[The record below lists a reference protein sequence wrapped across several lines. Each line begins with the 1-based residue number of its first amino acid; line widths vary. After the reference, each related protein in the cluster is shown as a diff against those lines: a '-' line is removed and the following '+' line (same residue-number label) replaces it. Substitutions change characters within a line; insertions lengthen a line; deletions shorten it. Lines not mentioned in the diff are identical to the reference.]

1 MPTASAADNSSAA
14 ANSMGVLENTSVK
27 AGVNYTAGTLGSGG
41 NTSPGLMF
49 DATGSSIFNDEYDYL
64 TLNAPYDGFAVKVDG
79 TNFHNNNATY
89 VADAFSASGSL
100 VDGIDTLTWSGS
112 ATIASSTWS
121 IQHVYTLEGDQDYV
135 VVQTTITAGSNASTV
150 SFGRFID
157 PDARAAAGDDRFT
170 DNVLGY
176 SGVPATNVVV
186 PATNVVLS
194 EALVSRYTLGLYSTD
209 SNVTA
214 GVTSPWSSQADGY
227 SGTPT
232 DYGGN
237 LYGQGDDAIGMS
249 WSWSSVSIGDT
260 LTASYA
266 YIFGPSA
273 FTRDIDASGDT
284 ISNLVEMS
292 GSLLNSVFDGGELI
306 IDQDLATT
314 DVASFAIKSGTG
326 NAQLNVASGDDH
338 SVGSKFTDNSGDTG
352 VLEKVGAG
360 TLVLTNTANDY
371 TGGTT
376 VSAGTL
382 EIASDSVLGATS
394 GGVTLNG
401 GTLATTAN
409 MSSARAVS
417 LGASN
422 GTVDTAAATTLTL
435 SGVMSGS
442 GSLTKAGAG
451 VLTVTG
457 TNTYTGGTTVSA
469 GTLDLDG
476 SLTSDVAVA
485 STGRIEGVGST
496 SGDLTSSGTVAP
508 GNAPGT
514 LTVAGDVV
522 FTGTNNFITELDG
535 LTYSAAG
542 GAGTYDRL
550 AVTGTTATFTAAGA
564 IAPILRGISAP
575 ANNTLDPVIGDA
587 FRVVTTAN
595 ASGVSGAFST
605 VTDPTSGM
613 PANTRFDVLYG
624 GNYVDLV
631 LTPDDL
637 STFAAA
643 YGIQNMV
650 NAADA
655 FDGIRPAQ
663 GTNGATDKDK
673 FFNGLYGLT
682 AQETAVALL
691 QASGEVHAFALSDAR
706 DAWSDGLGT
715 VRSSSQG
722 VGDYYWVD
730 MSGYNLAV
738 DEDTIASAYDSKTRK
753 FWIGSDVY
761 QDRSTTYGFALGVSE
776 SELSMANSGSADTT
790 TYSLA
795 AYMRGAQ
802 GAFEYDGLVSL
813 NRSNIDTNRSVSL
826 STGSLSNTSSSDVR
840 GLAMS
845 AQLGYRYDV
854 APSLVSGLAWIKGDL
869 DNTRTDTFTEDG
881 STVTALTVNGYEVKS
896 AKVSVGY
903 TLSGKI
909 PNSGVEA
916 GLWSFGV
923 GAAKDV
929 SRGMPDVSRTMSLHG
944 ASWSVS
950 VPKAGDVTKFV
961 SGGIAIPLGNDAVA
975 ELSLS
980 AAKRD
985 GALSKSAAFGFSAK
999 W

>member
-1 MPTASAADNSSAA
+1 MKQSYKVFKLGKQAVS
-14 ANSMGVLENTSVK
+14 GVLEAGQMRSIGLAAGLVALGGVCTTELQAQTVTYWADWTLPSYTINNT
-27 AGVNYTAGTLGSGG
+27 GVASTYASG
-41 NTSPGLMF
+41 
-49 DATGSSIFNDEYDYL
+49 ATGSI
-64 TLNAPYDGFAVKVDG
+64 
-79 TNFHNNNATY
+79 NNNGATVGLSLTGEVNANSFFNTFY
-89 VADAFSASGSL
+89 WYGGTYNPASAYTDSTGADNVGNGPNGTDRIAQTGLTAPA
-100 VDGIDTLTWSGS
+100 DKAHTLTFGSSVQDVVMAVWSLGS
-112 ATIASSTWS
+112 P
-121 IQHVYTLEGDQDYV
+121 
-135 VVQTTITAGSNASTV
+135 STV
-150 SFGRFID
+150 SSLLFTQDFEILSSDRMTKNITANGYELEGYEGAGIIQFLGSYSSISWAVTA
-157 PDARAAAGDDRFT
+157 PEFYSAFNVGITNNPVTTAAGA
-170 DNVLGY
+170 VLAI
-176 SGVPATNVVV
+176 P
-186 PATNVVLS
+186 
-194 EALVSRYTLGLYSTD
+194 
-209 SNVTA
+209 
-214 GVTSPWSSQADGY
+214 QA
-227 SGTPT
+227 
-232 DYGGN
+232 
-237 LYGQGDDAIGMS
+237 
-249 WSWSSVSIGDT
+249 
-260 LTASYA
+260 
-266 YIFGPSA
+266 
-273 FTRDIDASGDT
+273 TRDITASNDIHTDLGNSSPT
-284 ISNLVEMS
+284 NAQ
-292 GSLLNSVFDGGELI
+292 LNYVFDGGTL
-306 IDQDLATT
+306 LVGANLT
-314 DVASFAIKSGTG
+314 DAFTIKSGGGT
-326 NAQLNVASGDDH
+326 VSIASGDIYTM
-338 SVGSKFTDNSGDTG
+338 SGVISNATGATGSLTKT
-352 VLEKVGAG
+352 GAG
-360 TLVLTNTANDY
+360 TL
-371 TGGTT
+371 
-376 VSAGTL
+376 TL
-382 EIASDSVLGATS
+382 
-394 GGVTLNG
+394 
-401 GTLATTAN
+401 
-409 MSSARAVS
+409 
-417 LGASN
+417 
-422 GTVDTAAATTLTL
+422 
-435 SGVMSGS
+435 
-442 GSLTKAGAG
+442 
-451 VLTVTG
+451 TG

-476 SLTSDVAVA
+476 SLTSDVTVA

-496 SGDLTSSGTVAP
+496 SGGLTSSGTVAP
-508 GNAPGT
+508 GNSPGT
-514 LTVAGDVV
+514 LSVLGDVV
-522 FTGTNNFITELDG
+522 YTSTNTFITELDG

-550 AVTGTTATFTAAGA
+550 AVTGGAATFTAAGA
-564 IAPILRGISAP
+564 ITPILRGISAP
-575 ANNTLDPVIGDA
+575 ANNTLDPVVGDA

-605 VTDPTSGM
+605 ITDPTSGM
-613 PANTRFDVLYG
+613 PTNTRFDVLYG

-663 GTNGATDKDK
+663 GTNGTTDKDK

-776 SELSMANSGSADTT
+776 SELSMANSRSADTT

-795 AYMRGAQ
+795 GYMRGAQ

>member
-1 MPTASAADNSSAA
+1 MLQVFSIKDGVGNAKLSVASAASYAIGSQLTNNASSA
-14 ANSMGVLENTSVK
+14 GV
-27 AGVNYTAGTLGSGG
+27 
-41 NTSPGLMF
+41 
-49 DATGSSIFNDEYDYL
+49 
-64 TLNAPYDGFAVKVDG
+64 
-79 TNFHNNNATY
+79 
-89 VADAFSASGSL
+89 
-100 VDGIDTLTWSGS
+100 
-112 ATIASSTWS
+112 
-121 IQHVYTLEGDQDYV
+121 
-135 VVQTTITAGSNASTV
+135 
-150 SFGRFID
+150 
-157 PDARAAAGDDRFT
+157 
-170 DNVLGY
+170 
-176 SGVPATNVVV
+176 
-186 PATNVVLS
+186 
-194 EALVSRYTLGLYSTD
+194 
-209 SNVTA
+209 
-214 GVTSPWSSQADGY
+214 
-227 SGTPT
+227 
-232 DYGGN
+232 
-237 LYGQGDDAIGMS
+237 
-249 WSWSSVSIGDT
+249 
-260 LTASYA
+260 
-266 YIFGPSA
+266 
-273 FTRDIDASGDT
+273 
-284 ISNLVEMS
+284 VEK
-292 GSLLNSVFDGGELI
+292 L
-306 IDQDLATT
+306 
-314 DVASFAIKSGTG
+314 
-326 NAQLNVASGDDH
+326 
-338 SVGSKFTDNSGDTG
+338 
-352 VLEKVGAG
+352 GAG
-360 TLVLTNTANDY
+360 TLRLTNTSNDY
-371 TGGTT
+371 SGGTV

-382 EIASDSVLGATS
+382 EIASDAVLGAAAGS
-394 GGVTLNG
+394 LTLNG
-401 GTLATTAN
+401 GTLATTAI

-422 GTVDTAAATTLTL
+422 GTVDTATATTLTL
-435 SGVMSGS
+435 SGVVSGS
-442 GSLTKAGAG
+442 GSLTKIGAG

-476 SLTSDVAVA
+476 SLASEVTVA
-485 STGRIEGVGST
+485 SSARIEGIGSVG
-496 SGDLTSSGTVAP
+496 GDLTSSGTVAP
-508 GNAPGT
+508 GNSPGT

-722 VGDYYWVD
+722 AGDYYWVD

-738 DEDTIASAYDSKTRK
+738 DEDTIASAYDSKRRK

-985 GALSKSAAFGFSAK
+985 GALSKSAAFGFSVK

>member
-1 MPTASAADNSSAA
+1 MKQSYKVFKLGKQAVSGASEAGQFFGRWFSHSLTATSVFIVTSTTATGHTNSVGYLLSSSSASSCVNGGTDCYDIEVFYGTWHSMTMNAEGDLAIYQISNGSKTQVIGQSAQNGSQVPFTLAHSQTGTIPNPSNGVTPDYSDVNSAAYTSLQSVFTLGTDYFFHDDDADVLVGTPNGDVDNVYGHQSAIAVGLAPGTYRVAYDSATANGLSATWDPQLAISQATFTIGPGGSLSIQAPGTSRDITASNDIHTDLGNSSPTNAQ
-14 ANSMGVLENTSVK
+14 L
-27 AGVNYTAGTLGSGG
+27 NY
-41 NTSPGLMF
+41 
-49 DATGSSIFNDEYDYL
+49 
-64 TLNAPYDGFAVKVDG
+64 
-79 TNFHNNNATY
+79 
-89 VADAFSASGSL
+89 
-100 VDGIDTLTWSGS
+100 
-112 ATIASSTWS
+112 
-121 IQHVYTLEGDQDYV
+121 
-135 VVQTTITAGSNASTV
+135 
-150 SFGRFID
+150 
-157 PDARAAAGDDRFT
+157 
-170 DNVLGY
+170 
-176 SGVPATNVVV
+176 
-186 PATNVVLS
+186 
-194 EALVSRYTLGLYSTD
+194 
-209 SNVTA
+209 
-214 GVTSPWSSQADGY
+214 
-227 SGTPT
+227 
-232 DYGGN
+232 
-237 LYGQGDDAIGMS
+237 
-249 WSWSSVSIGDT
+249 
-260 LTASYA
+260 
-266 YIFGPSA
+266 
-273 FTRDIDASGDT
+273 
-284 ISNLVEMS
+284 
-292 GSLLNSVFDGGELI
+292 VFDGGTLI
-306 IDQDLATT
+306 VGANLT
-314 DVASFAIKSGTG
+314 DAFTIKSGGGT
-326 NAQLNVASGDDH
+326 VSIASGDIY
-338 SVGSKFTDNSGDTG
+338 TMSGVISNAT
-352 VLEKVGAG
+352 
-360 TLVLTNTANDY
+360 
-371 TGGTT
+371 
-376 VSAGTL
+376 
-382 EIASDSVLGATS
+382 GAT
-394 GGVTLNG
+394 
-401 GTLATTAN
+401 
-409 MSSARAVS
+409 
-417 LGASN
+417 
-422 GTVDTAAATTLTL
+422 
-435 SGVMSGS
+435 
-442 GSLTKAGAG
+442 GSLTKTGAGA
-451 VLTVTG
+451 LTVTG

-476 SLTSDVAVA
+476 SLTSDVTVA

-496 SGDLTSSGTVAP
+496 SGGLTSSGTVAP
-508 GNAPGT
+508 GNSPGT
-514 LTVAGDVV
+514 LSVAGNVV
-522 FTGTNNFITELDG
+522 FTSTNTFITELDG

-564 IAPILRGISAP
+564 IAPVLRGISAP

-587 FRVVTTAN
+587 FRVVTTVN

-613 PANTRFDVLYG
+613 PTNTRFDVHYG

-663 GTNGATDKDK
+663 GTNGTTDKDK

-706 DAWSDGLGT
+706 DTWSDGLGT

-795 AYMRGAQ
+795 AYMRGVQ

-813 NRSNIDTNRSVSL
+813 NRSNVDTNRSVSL

>member
-64 TLNAPYDGFAVKVDG
+64 TPFAPYDGFAVKVDG
-79 TNFHNNNATY
+79 TNFHNNNAIY

-135 VVQTTITAGSNASTV
+135 DVQTTITAGSNASTV

-157 PDARAAAGDDRFT
+157 PDARAAAGDDGIT

-176 SGVPATNVVV
+176 SGV

-273 FTRDIDASGDT
+273 F
-284 ISNLVEMS
+284 
-292 GSLLNSVFDGGELI
+292 
-306 IDQDLATT
+306 
-314 DVASFAIKSGTG
+314 
-326 NAQLNVASGDDH
+326 
-338 SVGSKFTDNSGDTG
+338 
-352 VLEKVGAG
+352 
-360 TLVLTNTANDY
+360 
-371 TGGTT
+371 
-376 VSAGTL
+376 
-382 EIASDSVLGATS
+382 
-394 GGVTLNG
+394 
-401 GTLATTAN
+401 
-409 MSSARAVS
+409 
-417 LGASN
+417 
-422 GTVDTAAATTLTL
+422 
-435 SGVMSGS
+435 
-442 GSLTKAGAG
+442 
-451 VLTVTG
+451 
-457 TNTYTGGTTVSA
+457 
-469 GTLDLDG
+469 
-476 SLTSDVAVA
+476 
-485 STGRIEGVGST
+485 
-496 SGDLTSSGTVAP
+496 
-508 GNAPGT
+508 
-514 LTVAGDVV
+514 
-522 FTGTNNFITELDG
+522 
-535 LTYSAAG
+535 
-542 GAGTYDRL
+542 
-550 AVTGTTATFTAAGA
+550 
-564 IAPILRGISAP
+564 
-575 ANNTLDPVIGDA
+575 
-587 FRVVTTAN
+587 
-595 ASGVSGAFST
+595 
-605 VTDPTSGM
+605 
-613 PANTRFDVLYG
+613 
-624 GNYVDLV
+624 
-631 LTPDDL
+631 DL

-673 FFNGLYGLT
+673 FFNGLYNGLYGLT

-761 QDRSTTYGFALGVSE
+761 QDRSTTYGVALGMSE
-776 SELSMANSGSADTT
+776 SALSMANSGSADTT

>member
-1 MPTASAADNSSAA
+1 M
-14 ANSMGVLENTSVK
+14 
-27 AGVNYTAGTLGSGG
+27 
-41 NTSPGLMF
+41 
-49 DATGSSIFNDEYDYL
+49 
-64 TLNAPYDGFAVKVDG
+64 
-79 TNFHNNNATY
+79 
-89 VADAFSASGSL
+89 
-100 VDGIDTLTWSGS
+100 
-112 ATIASSTWS
+112 
-121 IQHVYTLEGDQDYV
+121 
-135 VVQTTITAGSNASTV
+135 
-150 SFGRFID
+150 
-157 PDARAAAGDDRFT
+157 
-170 DNVLGY
+170 
-176 SGVPATNVVV
+176 
-186 PATNVVLS
+186 
-194 EALVSRYTLGLYSTD
+194 
-209 SNVTA
+209 
-214 GVTSPWSSQADGY
+214 
-227 SGTPT
+227 
-232 DYGGN
+232 
-237 LYGQGDDAIGMS
+237 
-249 WSWSSVSIGDT
+249 
-260 LTASYA
+260 
-266 YIFGPSA
+266 
-273 FTRDIDASGDT
+273 
-284 ISNLVEMS
+284 
-292 GSLLNSVFDGGELI
+292 NSVFDGGELI
-306 IDQDLATT
+306 VDQDLATT

-338 SVGSKFTDNSGDTG
+338 SVGSKFTDNSGDAG

-401 GTLATTAN
+401 GTLATTAI

-422 GTVDTAAATTLTL
+422 GTVDTATATTLTL
-435 SGVMSGS
+435 SGVVSGS
-442 GSLTKAGAG
+442 GSLTKTGAG

-476 SLTSDVAVA
+476 SLASEVTVA
-485 STGRIEGVGST
+485 SSARIEGIGSVG
-496 SGDLTSSGTVAP
+496 GDLTSSGTVAP
-508 GNAPGT
+508 GNSPGT

-613 PANTRFDVLYG
+613 PTNTRFDVLYG

-722 VGDYYWVD
+722 AGDYYWVD

-985 GALSKSAAFGFSAK
+985 GALSKSAAFGFSVK